1 VLMGDIHNTSG
12 PGIAELEFH
21 FVAFVAVLLA
31 MIEVLEYRVFDEVG
45 DAVAV
50 RAVFPDQ
57 RDDPTRCVRYASM
70 VVRSLP
76 EPPAPAADA
85 GAAALRKREV
95 GTPDQRAVTKYP
107 DAIGCAQ
114 ESPTDTAKARSQS
127 CCNAGVI
134 R

>member
-1 VLMGDIHNTSG
+1 VLMGDIHNAGG

-21 FVAFVAVLLA
+21 VIAFVTVLLA
-31 MIEVLEYRVFDEVG
+31 VIEMFEYRVFDEVG
-45 DAVAV
+45 NTVAV

-57 RDDPTRCVRYASM
+57 RDDPARCVRYAAM
-70 VVRSLP
+70 IVRSLP

-85 GAAALRKREV
+85 GAAALLKREV
-95 GTPDQRAVTKYP
+95 GTPDQRAVTEYP

-127 CCNAGVI
+127 SCSAGVI